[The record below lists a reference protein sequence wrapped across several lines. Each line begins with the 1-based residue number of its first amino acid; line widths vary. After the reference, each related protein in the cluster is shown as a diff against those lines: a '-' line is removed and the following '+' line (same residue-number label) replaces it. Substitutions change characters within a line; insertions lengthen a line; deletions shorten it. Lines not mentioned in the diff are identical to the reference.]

1 LTPLARL
8 AGYAVSSEIVNL
20 ELNDE
25 FSNKQHHPTQL
36 QQTLHFSTQEDIMNT
51 TTLRITSTT
60 RRNACAASFKRASTN
75 AALLGLALLVN
86 PVTSAVA
93 ATGQITEFVLPVVP
107 GVGSAPQGIAAGSDG
122 NLWAAEFGTSKIARI
137 TPAGIIKEFPLA
149 TGALPLGI
157 AAGPDGNLW
166 FTPRN
171 GIGRITPSGVVTIF
185 PLSTI
190 PHQITAGPDGNVWFT
205 DWFRGNIGRIT
216 PLGVITLFP
225 IPTRPGGGSS
235 QPIAAG
241 PDGNIWFTESNAGAH
256 KIGRITRTGVITE
269 FPVPTPGVLGGITAG
284 PDGNMWFT
292 EDNNPGVDK
301 IGKITPAG
309 VITEISIPTVGD
321 PQPQRIAAGAD
332 GNLWFTE
339 RQGNKVARMTPL
351 GVVTEFT
358 IATLLSGPWGLT
370 AGPDGNIW
378 FTEGKGNIGR
388 LLATAANTTYAL
400 HLPSGFVAKTKAVSQ
415 GQTLVW
421 VDQVAGLS
429 AVKQNNTPPI
439 FDLLPRGTG
448 STSSFRFP
456 VAGTYAY
463 KDPLHATHTG
473 TVTVAPKVS
482 PARGTVATNFVI
494 TWATGTG
501 NVVPLGWVMD
511 VQMKA
516 PGSKSFTPW
525 QTNVLTKAATFTP
538 TAGIGV
544 YQFQARMRLPANA
557 TASGWSPAASI
568 TVS

>member
-1 LTPLARL
+1 
-8 AGYAVSSEIVNL
+8 
-20 ELNDE
+20 
-25 FSNKQHHPTQL
+25 
-36 QQTLHFSTQEDIMNT
+36 MNT
-51 TTLRITSTT
+51 STLPIPSTT
-60 RRNACAASFKRASTN
+60 TRNTYMRSFKSAITN
-75 AALLGLALLVN
+75 AALLGLAFLAN
-86 PVTSAVA
+86 PITSAFAV
-93 ATGQITEFVLPVVP
+93 TGQIKEFPLPVVP
-107 GVGSAPQGIAAGSDG
+107 GVTSAPDGIAAGPDG
-122 NLWAAEFGTSKIARI
+122 NLWAVEYGTSKIARI
-137 TPAGIIKEFPLA
+137 TPAGVIKEFPLA
-149 TGALPLGI
+149 AGSLPLGI
-157 AAGPDGNLW
+157 TAGPDGNLW

-190 PHQITAGPDGNVWFT
+190 PHQITAGPDGNLWFT
-205 DWFRGNIGRIT
+205 DNFRGNIGRIT
-216 PLGVITLFP
+216 PQGVITLFP

-235 QPIAAG
+235 QPVGIAAG

-269 FPVPTPGVLGGITAG
+269 FTIPTVGNPWGITAG

-292 EDNNPGVDK
+292 QNNNPGVDK
-301 IGKITPAG
+301 IGRITPAG
-309 VITEISIPTVGD
+309 VITEFTIPAVVD
-321 PQPQRIAAGAD
+321 PIPRAIVAGAD

-339 RQGNKVARMTPL
+339 SNSGANKIARMTPL
-351 GVVTEFT
+351 GVFTEFPVT
-358 IATLLSGPWGLT
+358 TPFSSPLGLT
-370 AGPDGNIW
+370 VGPDGNIW

-388 LLATAANTTYAL
+388 LLATTANTTYAL

-421 VDQVAGLS
+421 LDEVAGLS
-429 AVKQNNTPPI
+429 AVQQSNTPPI

-456 VAGTYAY
+456 VAGTYTY

-473 TVTVAPKVS
+473 TITVAPKVS
-482 PARGTVATNFVI
+482 PSRGTVTTNFLI

-511 VQMKA
+511 VQI
-516 PGSKSFTPW
+516 KSPDSTTFTPW
-525 QTNVLTKAATFTP
+525 QTNVLTKSATFTP

-557 TASGWSPAASI
+557 TASGWSPTAYI
-568 TVS
+568 TVN